1 MGIERTSCVTECRRL
16 QDVCLQRAEQSPV
29 YACSNLSE
37 PSPVLSGETDTQ
49 MHMVFHRYYGDG
61 VWTCQST
68 SHLSGGGTVS
78 VPFGPLAKEHIST
91 SLYFVNED
99 GFTSKSI
106 NVR

>member
-1 MGIERTSCVTECRRL
+1 MHKL
-16 QDVCLQRAEQSPV
+16 A
-29 YACSNLSE
+29 
-37 PSPVLSGETDTQ
+37 PVLRVVGLARRRVQSLRSSGETDTQ

-68 SHLSGGGTVS
+68 YHLSGGGTVS

-91 SLYFVNED
+91 APYFVNED

>member
-1 MGIERTSCVTECRRL
+1 MLCPAGPLALKLC
-16 QDVCLQRAEQSPV
+16 
-29 YACSNLSE
+29 Y
-37 PSPVLSGETDTQ
+37 VLRETDTQ

-61 VWTCQST
+61 MWTCQST
-68 SHLSGGGTVS
+68 AHLSGGRTVS

-91 SLYFVNED
+91 ALYFVNED